1 MNFNLRKTVLLM
13 SACAAVGFAYP
24 AYASSEVAP
33 QAIQQSKKVSGTVV
47 DAEGPVIGA
56 TVLEKGT
63 SNATVTDMG
72 SCGSRLWCSEKETR
86 NWRYC

>member
-1 MNFNLRKTVLLM
+1 M

-63 SNATVTDMG
+63 SNATVTDMTVLHS
-72 SCGSRLWCSEKETR
+72 SCKNKYYLWAV
-86 NWRYC
+86 

>member
-1 MNFNLRKTVLLM
+1 M

-63 SNATVTDMG
+63 SNATVTDMTVLHS
-72 SCGSRLWCSEKETR
+72 SCNNKYYL
-86 NWRYC
+86 